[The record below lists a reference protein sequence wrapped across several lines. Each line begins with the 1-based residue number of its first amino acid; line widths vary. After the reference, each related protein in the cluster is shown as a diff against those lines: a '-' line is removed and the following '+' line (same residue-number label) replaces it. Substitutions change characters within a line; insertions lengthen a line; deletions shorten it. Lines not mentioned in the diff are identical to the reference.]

1 MARRARA
8 GSLPAHNPGMNDAAT
23 VAARRRP
30 PAWQRWLLAL
40 GVASGL
46 AGGAAVL
53 HAEPAATAQPTI
65 VLDKA
70 LTAVGT
76 GTVFPSGVP
85 TASVTLPDDWA
96 RSNPGHEGIVWYRV
110 AFRFAESTLPDELLA
125 LYVDRACTN
134 LQVLLNGH
142 LIFSGGRMVEPT
154 TRNCARPQLITL
166 PPALLNPRGNSLD
179 LRVVGHPAQGV
190 GSVRRAGGLSAL
202 ELGLQSTLAKD
213 HAVRSFWEPAWL
225 RGTSLV
231 LVGLGCLL
239 LAIAWL
245 HKREVYFAYFGWL
258 CLGWAILSTAI
269 GTLDLPWDNAT
280 TEFMIAS
287 GWPLLLACAVQ
298 FFLSFAGLRSRM
310 IENVI
315 ALQWVAVPLSLL
327 LAGHGRL
334 FLVASVWYAVLA
346 AELFAVVV
354 LYLLTARRN
363 RPQDVGPLML
373 VAVIGAAALAL
384 ELSVQWGTAEAGP
397 VSVAECVVPAL
408 LVYIGVRLFLM
419 FARALRE
426 TVADRNR
433 LAEQMHRMSTEMEA
447 RVEQLTVQRVEEQT
461 ARRVEQFTQQERRR
475 IASDLHDD
483 LGAKL
488 LTIVH
493 TSDSDRI
500 PQLAREALDEMRLS
514 VRGLAGKPVRLD
526 EALADWR
533 AEVMTRLQQAA
544 VEARWENPLE
554 ALEQTLSARVFMQ
567 VTRILREAISNVI
580 KHSSATVCEVRCR
593 VAGKTLEVRVRDDGR
608 GISADLQRGQ
618 GMTTMKRRAKQI
630 EGQCLVESRPGF
642 GVVISLTVP
651 L

>member
-1 MARRARA
+1 MQ
-8 GSLPAHNPGMNDAAT
+8 P
-23 VAARRRP
+23 VAAPVPVRRRP
-30 PAWQRWLLAL
+30 SAWRYWLLAL
-40 GVASGL
+40 CLGSAC
-46 AGGAAVL
+46 AAL
-53 HAEPAATAQPTI
+53 DAEPTTQPTAR
-65 VLDKA
+65 LDRA
-70 LTAVGT
+70 LAAISA
-76 GTVFPSGVP
+76 GTVFPAGVP
-85 TASVTLPDDWA
+85 TASVALPDDWA
-96 RSNPGHEGIVWYRV
+96 TTNPHHDGVVWYRV
-110 AFRFAESTLPDELLA
+110 AFRFAEATLPDELLA

-166 PPALLNPRGNSLD
+166 PPALLNANGNALD
-179 LRVVGHPAQGV
+179 LRVVGHPVERV
-190 GSVRRAGGLSAL
+190 GSIRRAGGLSAL
-202 ELGLQSTLAKD
+202 ELGLQSTLAVA
-213 HAVRSFWEPAWL
+213 HSGRTFWEPAWV
-225 RGTSLV
+225 RGTSVV
-231 LVGLGCLL
+231 LVGLGCLM
-239 LAIAWL
+239 LAIGWL
-245 HKREVYFAYFGWL
+245 HKREVYFSYFGWL
-258 CLGWAILSTAI
+258 CLGWAVMSTAI
-269 GTLDLPWDNAT
+269 WTLDLPWNNGV
-280 TEFMIAS
+280 TEFMLSS

-310 IENVI
+310 IENIV
-315 ALQWVAVPLSLL
+315 ALQWVAMPLSLL
-327 LAGHGRL
+327 
-334 FLVASVWYAVLA
+334 VAEQDHRFVVANVWYVVLA
-346 AELFAVVV
+346 AELATVVG
-354 LYLLTARRN
+354 LYLATARRQ
-363 RPQDVGPLML
+363 RPQDFGPLAI
-373 VAVIGAAALAL
+373 VSVIGAAVLAL
-384 ELSVQWGTAEAGP
+384 ELGVQWGGSTPSP
-397 VSVAECVVPAL
+397 VSIAECVVPAL

-433 LAEQMHRMSTEMEA
+433 LAAQMHRMSTEMEA
-447 RVEQLTVQRVEEQT
+447 RVEHLTVQRVEELT

-493 TSDSDRI
+493 TRDGSRI
-500 PQLAREALDEMRLS
+500 PELAREALDEMRLS

-533 AEVMTRLQQAA
+533 AEVMTRLQQAQ
-544 VEARWENPLE
+544 VEARWSNPEE

-567 VTRILREAISNVI
+567 VTRILREAVSNVI

-593 VAGKTLEVRVRDDGR
+593 VVDQTLEVRVRDDGR
-608 GISADLQRGQ
+608 GITADLQRGQ

-630 EGQCLVESRPGF
+630 EGQCLVESRPGY

>member
-1 MARRARA
+1 M
-8 GSLPAHNPGMNDAAT
+8 DDVAT
-23 VAARRRP
+23 VAARRRL

-40 GVASGL
+40 GL
-46 AGGAAVL
+46 ACGAAGL
-53 HAEPAATAQPTI
+53 HSEPSPTTQPT
-65 VLDKA
+65 VALDKA
-70 LTAVGT
+70 LSAVGA
-76 GTVFPSGVP
+76 GAVFPAGVP
-85 TASVTLPDDWA
+85 TTSVTLPDDWA
-96 RSNPGHEGIVWYRV
+96 RTYPGHDGIVWYRV
-110 AFRFAESTLPDELLA
+110 AFRFAEGTLPDELLA

-154 TRNCARPQLITL
+154 TRNCARPQLVTL

-179 LRVVGHPAQGV
+179 LRVIGHPAGSV
-190 GSVRRAGGLSAL
+190 GSVRRAGGLSPL
-202 ELGLQSTLAKD
+202 ELGLQATLAKD
-213 HAVRSFWEPAWL
+213 HAVRTFWEPAWL

-231 LVGLGCLL
+231 LVGLACLL

-245 HKREVYFAYFGWL
+245 HRREVYFAYFGWL
-258 CLGWAILSTAI
+258 CLGWAILSTGI
-269 GTLDLPWDNAT
+269 GTLDLPWDNGT
-280 TEFMIAS
+280 TEFMLAS

-298 FFLSFAGLRSRM
+298 FFLSFAGLRSRT

-315 ALQWVAVPLSLL
+315 ALQWVAMPLSLL
-327 LAGHGRL
+327 IAGHALL
-334 FLVASVWYAVLA
+334 FVVASVWYALLA
-346 AELFAVVV
+346 VELVAVVL
-354 LYLLTARRN
+354 LYLVTARRH

-373 VAVIGAAALAL
+373 VAAIGAAALGL
-384 ELSVQWGTAEAGP
+384 EFAVQWGVVEPQP

-408 LVYIGVRLFLM
+408 LIYVGVRLFLM

-433 LAEQMHRMSTEMEA
+433 LAEQMHRMSTEMDA
-447 RVEQLTVQRVEEQT
+447 RVEQQTVQRVEELT

-493 TSDSDRI
+493 TSDSNRI

-533 AEVMTRLQQAA
+533 AEVMTRLQQAT
-544 VEARWENPLE
+544 VEARWANPEE

-567 VTRILREAISNVI
+567 VTRILREAVSNVI

-593 VAGKTLEVRVRDDGR
+593 VVGKSLEVRVRDDGR

-630 EGQCLVESRPGF
+630 DGQCLVESRPGF